1 MKLSTSKMSGEN
13 SKKAEKRIRKER
25 EAIIATTMDDLQ
37 DVIGSIVAW
46 PSQFSFFGLNIRIID
61 LRFVVM
67 LFGCL
72 KSYFRN

>member
-46 PSQFSFFGLNIRIID
+46 PSQFIFLD
-61 LRFVVM
+61 
-67 LFGCL
+67 
-72 KSYFRN
+72 